1 MSKEKRQEKP
11 TEKDG
16 PVAVACRRKEG
27 RFEVFT
33 VTRVKGELKEEVLKS
48 TDDKRIAADRL
59 QQAVIG
65 VRW

>member
-1 MSKEKRQEKP
+1 MGKETKQEP
-11 TEKDG
+11 QPDG
-16 PVAVACRRKEG
+16 LLAVAVRKRAG

-33 VTRVKGELKEEVLKS
+33 VSRQEGKQVEEVLKS

-59 QQAVIG
+59 QQAVLG